1 MFEEQDKKTAQEWE
15 PTSERADAIHYI
27 LAVTNCPKKVSQLIN
42 ILLGISK
49 GFPEFDSTH
58 RKIATRLSD
67 SLLTA
72 DENAIQWV
80 KRAHREL
87 KEWQDKNQLN
97 LVEYEPGSKKKDGTL
112 EESRYRLQIIHFA
125 DMVIELAKK
134 SPLWK
139 RFKSRALK
147 EAALELKPEY
157 CPMDVLYHRRRKT
170 PDRSSMIRKHLTS
183 SVSHMKKALEML
195 DKKNDII
202 LIDEET
208 IEEYEKVLN
217 ELKSR
222 RLSEEFFLQEDKKKS
237 NKSNNPPPEGG
248 QI

>member
-27 LAVTNCPKKVSQLIN
+27 LAVTDCPKKVSQLIN

-49 GFPEFDSTH
+49 GYPEFDSTH
-58 RKIATRLSD
+58 RKIATRISGL
-67 SLLTA
+67 LLTA

-87 KEWQDKNQLN
+87 KEWQGKNQLN
-97 LVEYEPGSKKKDGTL
+97 LIEYEPGSKKKDGTL

-134 SPLWK
+134 NTLWR

-147 EAALELKPEY
+147 EAALELKPQY
-157 CPMDVLYHRRRKT
+157 CPINVMYHRGRRA
-170 PDRSSMIRKHLTS
+170 PDRSSIIRKHLSS
-183 SVSHMKKALEML
+183 SVSHMKKALAML
-195 DKKNDII
+195 DKENDII

-208 IEEYEKVLN
+208 IEEYEKVLK

-222 RLSEEFFLQEDKKKS
+222 RLSEEFFLKEEKKKS
-237 NKSNNPPPEGG
+237 NKSNNSPSKGG